1 MFCSFMALIVEIFA
15 PLKRSYSLRRSK
27 PVPAR
32 PPASVSKKGPKKEI
46 FTSRF
51 TLVPKVSRYFFPFL
65 VSTEMAGRV
74 LIPFVLCIQRRAYRI

>member
-15 PLKRSYSLRRSK
+15 LLKRSYSLRRSK
-27 PVPAR
+27 PVLP